1 VRSVVLSL
9 WVAVMSAAATRSV
22 NAQSLTA
29 GSLNGVVQ
37 DALGEPLPK
46 ANVTLT
52 DRATGSTRS
61 EQTGRDGR
69 FLFSLLAPSRY
80 DAFVEQ
86 LGYRPKVIEGVL
98 IFAGSS
104 ADVEVTLATVRPPV
118 ITVDTVP
125 YAGGSQSGYVTGGP
139 PLLLDLAE
147 LLDDRRLLTNAAGLS
162 SAASPDLE
170 MEGMPGRLA
179 GLVVDGVPR
188 TSAQH
193 PEIDATGFDGIAFPL
208 AAVGEAVQRTGA
220 ADVEWSGFSAG
231 FMSGQSLRGAV
242 GGQPKAYAD
251 WSAEGPR
258 GGVLVSGRMLADS
271 ASFVAGAEAA
281 QLSRSLP
288 APWVP
293 DSLASDIVA
302 LAQGSSGTDLGAYLR
317 GYDSK
322 TTLVTGFA
330 RFEWQ
335 IAPAYA
341 LAVRGSIA
349 SAAVTN
355 PDLGSALAPSLGSKL
370 QARDMS
376 AEAWLTSRLS
386 TKAALELRFSVDGST
401 RDYRA
406 PALAGT
412 AIVDGGLSFGADAAL
427 PGRFQRT
434 DVRISG
440 TGHLTAGTHQLKL
453 GLGLGFVTHDQTY
466 AEGTSGQFV
475 FAGDSEFGQRRG
487 LFTQTVGPLPATSFG
502 MPQTAIY
509 LQDLWRPAPGLELL
523 LGFRYDAEQWPQSD
537 VILNQAWKT
546 STGLSNTDIPSNGG
560 QASPRLSFRWSAGA
574 ERPWVV
580 RGSAGLFFGGADPDV
595 MGELLTHAG
604 AAEVRRGLGA
614 LGSWPTVPDSTVAPV
629 TGQTLTLLSQAFA
642 PPRTSRIAL
651 GINRSLTTDIDVD
664 VAGAYRHTDFL
675 PRRADLNLRPAPGA
689 TDQYGRTLYGTLVQE
704 GSLLAASPGSNRR
717 FSGFDLVS
725 ALNADGFSE
734 YWGVTV
740 TVERSVARGL
750 NLLASYTYSR
760 TTDNWLGVRGGGP
773 EAQLS
778 PFPSGLNGSDW
789 AKGKSDFDVPH
800 RVLVGAELSAPAR
813 MGARLGLLYQYRS
826 GYPFTPGFRN
836 GVDANGDGSGSND
849 PAFVDNSVPGM
860 DALVAGWDCLRPQI
874 GRFAARNS
882 CRTPGVQSLSAR
894 LAVGLLSLG
903 DRRTELVL
911 DAINLVHSDVGIVD
925 RALYVVDRTRTIAT
939 NAQTGVVTVPLVTN
953 PDFGKLLV
961 RQTGA
966 LVWRVGLRMNY

>member
-1 VRSVVLSL
+1 
-9 WVAVMSAAATRSV
+9 MSAAAAGPAT
-22 NAQSLTA
+22 AQSLTA
-29 GSLNGVVQ
+29 GSLSGVVQ

-52 DRATGSTRS
+52 DRATGATRS

-69 FLFSLLAPSRY
+69 FAFSFLAPSRY

-86 LGYRPKVIEGVL
+86 LGFRPKFIQGVL
-98 IFAGSS
+98 VYAGSG
-104 ADVEVTLATVRPPV
+104 ADLTVMLAAVRPPV

-125 YAGGSQSGYVTGGP
+125 YWGGSQPSSYVAGGSPMV
-139 PLLLDLAE
+139 LDLAD

-179 GLVVDGVPR
+179 GLVVDGAAR

-193 PEIDATGFDGIAFPL
+193 PEIEATGFDGIAFPL
-208 AAVGEAVQRTGA
+208 AAVGQAVRRMGA
-220 ADVEWSGFSAG
+220 ADVEWSGFSGG

-242 GGQPKAYAD
+242 GGQPKVFAD

-288 APWVP
+288 APWVQ
-293 DSLASDIVA
+293 DSLAKDVVA
-302 LAQGSSGTDLGAYLR
+302 LAQDSSGTDLGAYLR
-317 GYDSK
+317 GYRSR
-322 TTLVTGFA
+322 TSLVSGFA

-335 IAPAYA
+335 IAPAYS

-349 SAAVTN
+349 SATVTN

-370 QARDMS
+370 QARDVS

-386 TKAALELRFSVDGST
+386 TKAALELRLSVDGST
-401 RDYRA
+401 RDYQA
-406 PALAGT
+406 PGIAGT
-412 AIVDGGLSFGADAAL
+412 TIVDGGLSFGADGAL

-440 TGHLTAGTHQLKL
+440 TGHLSAGAHQFKL
-453 GLGLGFVTHDQTY
+453 GVGLGFVTHDQTY
-466 AEGTSGQFV
+466 AAGTSGQFV
-475 FAGDSEFGQRRG
+475 FAGDSEFGQLRG
-487 LFTQTVGPLPATSFG
+487 LFTQTVGPLPATSFS

-509 LQDLWRPAPGLELL
+509 LQDLWTPAHGLELL

-574 ERPWVV
+574 ERPWLVH
-580 RGSAGLFFGGADPDV
+580 GSAGLFFGGADPDL
-595 MGELLTHAG
+595 MGELLTHYG

-614 LGSWPTVPDSTVAPV
+614 LGSWPAVPDSTVAPV
-629 TGQTLTLLSQAFA
+629 TGQSLTLLSSAFA
-642 PPRTSRIAL
+642 PPRTGRITL
-651 GINRSLTTDIDVD
+651 GINRPLTADITADLS
-664 VAGAYRHTDFL
+664 GTYRHTDFL
-675 PRRADLNLRPAPGA
+675 PRRTDLNLRLAPGA
-689 TDQYGRTLYGTLVQE
+689 SDQYGRTIYGTLVQE

-725 ALNADGFSE
+725 AVNADGFSE

-740 TVERSVARGL
+740 TLERTVARGL

-760 TTDNWLGVRGGGP
+760 TTDNWLGAGGGGP
-773 EAQLS
+773 DAQLS
-778 PFPSGLNGSDW
+778 PFPGGLNGSDW

-800 RVLVGAELSAPAR
+800 RLLVGAELSVPAR
-813 MGARLGLLYQYRS
+813 MGARLGLLYRFRS
-826 GYPFTPGFRN
+826 GSPFTPGFRD
-836 GVDANGDGSGSND
+836 GVDANADGSGSND
-849 PAFVDNSVPGM
+849 PAFVDNNVRGM
-860 DALVAGWDCLRPQI
+860 DALVAQWGCLRPQI

-882 CRTPGVQSLSAR
+882 CRAPAVQSLSAR
-894 LAVGLLSLG
+894 LAVGLPRLG
-903 DRRTELVL
+903 DHRTELVL
-911 DAINLVHSDVGIVD
+911 DALNLVHSDVGIVD
-925 RALYVVDRTRTIAT
+925 RALYVVDRTGTIST